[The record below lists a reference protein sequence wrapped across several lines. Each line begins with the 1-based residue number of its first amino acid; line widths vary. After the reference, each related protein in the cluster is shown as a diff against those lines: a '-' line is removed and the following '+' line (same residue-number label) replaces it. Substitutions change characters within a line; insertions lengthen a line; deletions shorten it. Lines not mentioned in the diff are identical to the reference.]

1 MRQLVISEQDNVA
14 ALMDNGKA
22 IDFIISKND
31 FSVGDVY
38 AVTVENIMQ
47 SINAVFVKLQEGQ
60 MGFLHANDIPGR
72 GLLNDRLSPGQRLLV
87 QIVKEPTGN
96 KGPRVNLAISI
107 PGRYYVLTSENKNI
121 AISRRISDNAERD
134 KLRSITNLMKPE
146 ELGVVIRTEASGRSQ
161 EELEE
166 DFLNIWE
173 KWKNVVDKYDRTD
186 GCGPIFKESDFLYS
200 TLRDYYNN
208 NIDEIVVGG
217 IQARYKCQE
226 HLKSWTGREVNVN
239 YHEPDQILIKTDV
252 IKELRNCLSNR
263 VNLPSGGY
271 IIIQGMEAL
280 TAIDI
285 NSGKFTSSNTL
296 RETVRRTNMEAAV
309 EIARQMRLRNIG
321 GMIIVDFI
329 DMADRADRIAVIE
342 VLESAVRSDK
352 AKPQIGQLSDLCLV
366 EITRKR
372 SGQSLAE
379 VFGNTCHQCNGSGVI
394 FNLKGGDETHSHFG
408 GRRSSR
414 PAPHQRSGGYQQRN
428 DRNDRGGE
436 RDRSERSD
444 RLDRDSRDRSERMD
458 RGDRPE
464 RVERQDRGDR
474 PERTERPDRGERA
487 DRGDRQERSGGER
500 PERTDRPDRGGD
512 RQGGR
517 PGNRN
522 RPNNRYGNRDFR
534 DRRNNRQ
541 GGGFRPGGPDQAAGD
556 APATDAVEAHVS
568 AENSFVEPAPAP
580 DTSSELTRS
589 KTFSATHMVDD
600 APGAGFTEGPATPAA
615 E

>member
-1 MRQLVISEQDNVA
+1 MRQLVISEQDNIA

-121 AISRRISDNAERD
+121 AISRRISDSAERD

-146 ELGVVIRTEASGRSQ
+146 ELGVVIRTEASGRTQ

-186 GCGPIFKESDFLYS
+186 GCGPIFKESDFLYT
-200 TLRDYYNN
+200 TLRDFYNN
-208 NIDEIVVGG
+208 NIDEVIVAGM
-217 IQARYKCQE
+217 QAKYKCQE
-226 HLKSWTGREVNVN
+226 HLKGWTGREVSVN
-239 YHEPDQILIKTDV
+239 FFEQDQLLIKTDV
-252 IKELRNCLSNR
+252 MKELRNCLSNR

-321 GMIIVDFI
+321 GMIIIDFI
-329 DMADRADRIAVIE
+329 DMADRADRISVIE
-342 VLESAVRSDK
+342 VLEAAVRNDK
-352 AKPQIGQLSDLCLV
+352 AKPQVGQLSDLCLV

-379 VFGNTCHQCNGSGVI
+379 TFGNTCQQCNGSGVI
-394 FNLKGGDETHSHFG
+394 FNLKGGEETGHSHHSTN
-408 GRRSSR
+408 RRTRPPQHQQSR
-414 PAPHQRSGGYQQRN
+414 GYQQRN
-428 DRNDRGGE
+428 DRTDRP
-436 RDRSERSD
+436 DRSERSD
-444 RLDRDSRDRSERMD
+444 RLDRNDRPERMD
-458 RGDRPE
+458 RPE
-464 RVERQDRGDR
+464 RGER
-474 PERTERPDRGERA
+474 PERTNATVAPGA
-487 DRGDRQERSGGER
+487 AGER
-500 PERTDRPDRGGD
+500 PERTDRGD
-512 RQGGR
+512 RR
-517 PGNRN
+517 PGGNRN
-522 RPNNRYGNRDFR
+522 RPNNRYGNRD
-534 DRRNNRQ
+534 NRPRS
-541 GGGFRPGGPDQAAGD
+541 GNRPNPRLDATGEGSAPSEGSSAD
-556 APATDAVEAHVS
+556 APMTNHS
-568 AENSFVEPAPAP
+568 SEPVNNPA
-580 DTSSELTRS
+580 SELTKS
-589 KTFSATHMVDD
+589 KSFSATHMVEERASFDSP
-600 APGAGFTEGPATPAA
+600 APASE
-615 E
+615 

>member
-31 FSVGDVY
+31 FSVGDIY

-47 SINAVFVKLQEGQ
+47 SINAVFVKLQDGQ

-146 ELGVVIRTEASGRSQ
+146 ELGVVIRTEASGRTQ

-186 GCGPIFKESDFLYS
+186 GCGPIFKESDFLYT

-208 NIDEIVVGG
+208 NIDEIVVAG
-217 IQARYKCQE
+217 IQAKYKCQE

-239 YHEPDQILIKTDV
+239 FHDQDQLLIKTDV

-321 GMIIVDFI
+321 GMIIIDFI

-342 VLESAVRSDK
+342 VLEAAVRNDK
-352 AKPQIGQLSDLCLV
+352 AKPQVGQLSDLCLV

-379 VFGNTCHQCNGSGVI
+379 TFGNICQQCAGSGVI
-394 FNLKGGDETHSHFG
+394 FNLKGADDSSHSHHAAN
-408 GRRSSR
+408 RRSRPPQHQQSR
-414 PAPHQRSGGYQQRN
+414 GYQQRN
-428 DRNDRGGE
+428 DRPERGDRM
-436 RDRSERSD
+436 DRSERSD
-444 RLDRDSRDRSERMD
+444 RLDRPERPERADRPE

-464 RVERQDRGDR
+464 RVSTGSVPGDR
-474 PERTERPDRGERA
+474 PERN
-487 DRGDRQERSGGER
+487 DRGDR
-500 PERTDRPDRGGD
+500 
-512 RQGGR
+512 R

-534 DRRNNRQ
+534 DNRSRNNNRP
-541 GGGFRPGGPDQAAGD
+541 GFRPGAIEGGAEAGAGGGNESE
-556 APATDAVEAHVS
+556 APAGATNESFES
-568 AENSFVEPAPAP
+568 ANNP
-580 DTSSELTRS
+580 TSELTKS
-589 KTFSATHMVDD
+589 KSFSATHMV
-600 APGAGFTEGPATPAA
+600 EERTPAFEAPAPAPVAPTPTA